1 MPKNIRLRVALIISA
16 VALYRTVIHVHR
28 IVTGCMEL
36 GNHLRCSFENETN
49 YQGLLDLDLLF
60 TCGWVAAAVLCWMSF
75 AQAAKK
81 RS

>member
-16 VALYRTVIHVHR
+16 VAIYRVAVHLHR

-36 GNHLRCSFENETN
+36 GSRLHCSFENERN
-49 YQGLLDLDLLF
+49 FQGLLDLDLF
-60 TCGWVAAAVLCWMSF
+60 VTCGWVAGAVVCWMSV
-75 AQAAKK
+75 AQVAKK